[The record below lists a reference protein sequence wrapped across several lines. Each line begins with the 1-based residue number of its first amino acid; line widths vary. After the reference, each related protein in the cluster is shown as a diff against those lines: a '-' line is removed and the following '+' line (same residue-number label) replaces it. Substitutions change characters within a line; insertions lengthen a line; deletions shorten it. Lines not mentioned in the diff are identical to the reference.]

1 MCSMNTLP
9 TVIREAVSSNLKSA
23 RSVRGISLSGLA
35 EISGIGKATLSG
47 IEKGEGNPTIET
59 LWNLARSLNV
69 PFGQLIAS
77 EREEATVYTAAG
89 ISAKLI
95 NRETTPRVIET
106 FVMELAPHTKRLAE
120 PHMAGVIEHVL
131 MLQGRMLIGT
141 SSEPQLIS
149 SGQSVRFKGDVQ
161 HLYQSLDEPCTVQIS
176 VIYPEPNNRPSCA
189 DDKIRDWPVTID
201 DWEGLNVQVDRMALE
216 ARQGIVARKLTFE
229 KCHLEAQMA
238 LSALS
243 DNLRS
248 ARVKVE
254 RSQLHLVYEARPMIV
269 SLSRQGTHALIQSI
283 APGASDALRQALDIC
298 NLGFSPWRSLSQHQ
312 KNGLE
317 DIAQSDSVCLATL
330 AAEALTRHGYPCV
343 PAQAAPRYEKSTRMD
358 ARSEKASFEDRINVD
373 AYAAYELVHPAY
385 AKQAVAIANE
395 LQGHLGSATASI
407 IDVGT
412 GPGLPLK
419 MLLELLPELNVTAVD
434 PSDAAFHHLKKL
446 FADYANVTP
455 IQASITELDKPHT
468 PYTAAISV
476 GASHHLDTLEFLQ
489 STRAQLAPGGL
500 FIVTD
505 EMIAEFEN
513 ASSRSRNLITH
524 HIQYIADTLIPISPH
539 TLEAAEAA
547 LVTLIRQHVPLAL
560 FDASHSAYAEAENR
574 TRKLLEEIRALDL
587 PSALS
592 DPLIA
597 FYRLH
602 FLELEALVAGL
613 DYEVEQKTYPR
624 CFQDL
629 ANTAGFEVLRHS
641 RLYATAGRSE
651 WDAGTHLFVLKA
663 L

>member
-1 MCSMNTLP
+1 MSLTNTLP
-9 TVIREAVSSNLKSA
+9 TNIRDVVSINLKSA
-23 RSVRGISLSGLA
+23 RSIRGISLSGLA

-77 EREEATVYTAAG
+77 EREDATVYTAAG

-95 NRETTPRVIET
+95 NREIAPRVIET

-120 PHMAGVIEHVL
+120 PHMAGVIEQAL

-141 SSEPQLIS
+141 SSEPLLIS
-149 SGQSVRFKGDVQ
+149 SGQTARFKSDVQ

-176 VIYPEPNNRPSCA
+176 VIYPEPDNQASESH
-189 DDKIRDWPVTID
+189 DKIRDWPVTND
-201 DWEGLNVQVDRMALE
+201 DWEGLNVQVDRMGLE

-229 KCHLEAQMA
+229 KCQLEAQTA
-238 LSALS
+238 LDVLS
-243 DNLRS
+243 NNVR
-248 ARVKVE
+248 AAGVKVE
-254 RSQLHLVYEARPMIV
+254 CSQLYLVYETRPMIV
-269 SLSRQGTHALIQSI
+269 SLSRQGNHAKIYPT

-298 NLGFSPWRSLSQHQ
+298 NLSFSPWRSLSQYQ
-312 KNGLE
+312 KNELE
-317 DIAQSDSVCLATL
+317 DIAQSESVCLATI

-343 PAQAAPRYEKSTRMD
+343 PGQAAPKYEKATRAD
-358 ARSEKASFEDRINVD
+358 SFSEKASFEDRINVD

-395 LQGHLGSATASI
+395 LQSYLAGAPASI

-419 MLLELLPELNVTAVD
+419 MVLELLPELNVTAVD
-434 PSDAAFHHLKKL
+434 PSSVAFHHLKKL
-446 FADYANVTP
+446 FRHYANVTP
-455 IQASITELDKPHT
+455 IQASITDLDKPET

-476 GASHHLDTLEFLQ
+476 GASHHLDTLEFLH
-489 STRAQLAPGGL
+489 STRRQLASGGL
-500 FIVTD
+500 FIIAD
-505 EMIAEFEN
+505 EMITEFEN
-513 ASSRSRNLITH
+513 SSVRSRNLIAH
-524 HIQYIADTLIPISPH
+524 HLQYIADTLIDIPTSA
-539 TLEAAEAA
+539 LETAEAE
-547 LVTLIRQHVPLAL
+547 LVALIRKNVPLAI
-560 FDASHSAYAEAENR
+560 FEASHCAHAEAENR
-574 TRKLLEEIRALDL
+574 TRKLLEHIKELDL
-587 PSALS
+587 PLVSS
-592 DPLIA
+592 DSLIA

-624 CFQDL
+624 CFRDL
-629 ANTAGFEVLRHS
+629 ANAAGFEVLRHS
-641 RLYATAGRSE
+641 RLYATSGRSE